1 MKNGSEPDD
10 TADYWDEKTAITEN
24 ITNLINA
31 KNKLHDIEEATN
43 KKEIDVKN
51 LVAKSKKTGDNE
63 TLTKIENSIS
73 DERANVED
81 ILNQIYDTNDDVNA
95 IKEKMGECEISVNI
109 QMRENE
115 IEHFVTKLERIEEDF
130 KDLKQ
135 ADEDFEGTS
144 SSEADIKKLINSFG
158 PKLIEFQTDK
168 RDFNKF

>member
-1 MKNGSEPDD
+1 
-10 TADYWDEKTAITEN
+10 
-24 ITNLINA
+24 
-31 KNKLHDIEEATN
+31 
-43 KKEIDVKN
+43 
-51 LVAKSKKTGDNE
+51 
-63 TLTKIENSIS
+63 
-73 DERANVED
+73 
-81 ILNQIYDTNDDVNA
+81 
-95 IKEKMGECEISVNI
+95 MGECEISVNI